1 MVGRR
6 PVMERRKFYSLLFT
20 DRQALLA
27 KRRQKLS
34 EEEYRK
40 RCHLRAAV
48 EGTVSQFKQGMHN
61 GKLRVRGYKR
71 VRNAIILMA
80 IGINF
85 GRMWAYIVEKGIAP
99 ATSLLFVTLLLAI
112 LVASLGGRMGAGR
125 VSSPG
130 LKVNCESAWV
140 KRVFAGA
147 PYILT

>member
-1 MVGRR
+1 MVGRC
-6 PVMERRKFYSLLFT
+6 PVMERRKFYSLLLT

-85 GRMWAYIVEKGIAP
+85 GRMWASYIVEKGIGP

-112 LVASLGGRMGAGR
+112 LVASLGGRRSGR
-125 VSSPG
+125 VPPQDQR
-130 LKVNCESAWV
+130 LIA
-140 KRVFAGA
+140 RVLG
-147 PYILT
+147 

>member
-1 MVGRR
+1 MVGRC

-40 RCHLRAAV
+40 RCHLRAVV

>member
-1 MVGRR
+1 
-6 PVMERRKFYSLLFT
+6 MERRRFYSLLFT
-20 DRQALLA
+20 NRQALLA

-48 EGTVSQFKQGMHN
+48 EGTVSQFKQWMHN

-71 VRNAIILMA
+71 VRNAIILMT

-85 GRMWAYIVEKGIAP
+85 GRMWAYIVEKGIDP

-112 LVASLGGRMGAGR
+112 LVASLGGRM
-125 VSSPG
+125 V
-130 LKVNCESAWV
+130 
-140 KRVFAGA
+140 
-147 PYILT
+147 